1 MSGINVLNVTQIM
14 ESPSWAA
21 LLIVFGVLCLWIFIA
36 LIVASF
42 QFEKIMP
49 VIIGCILLVIS
60 LISFR
65 IGIQYLG
72 TVPTGKYKY
81 EVTIDKD
88 VSFTELN
95 SKYNIIEQRGNI
107 YILEDK

>member
-14 ESPSWAA
+14 ESPSWAT
-21 LLIVFGVLCLWIFIA
+21 LLIVFGVICLLIFIS
-36 LIVASF
+36 LIVTSF

-49 VIIGCILLVIS
+49 VIIGCIFLVVS

-95 SKYNIIEQRGNI
+95 SKYNIIEQRGDI
-107 YILEDK
+107 YVLEDK

>member
-14 ESPSWAA
+14 ESPSWAV
-21 LLIVFGVLCLWIFIA
+21 LLIIFGILCLCIVTP
-36 LIVASF
+36 LILTSL
-42 QFEKIMP
+42 EIDKIMP
-49 VIIGCILLVIS
+49 AIIGCILAIIGF
-60 LISFR
+60 ISFR

-72 TVPTGKYKY
+72 TVQTGKYKY

-95 SKYNIIEQRGNI
+95 SKYNIIEQRGDI
-107 YILEDK
+107 YVLEDK